1 VLLRQ
6 SFNAVTH
13 VDGSPNEQMRATLSV
28 NNRARKFTEA
38 VVNNLENLWSIQL
51 QHLYNFLMAYSYYHI
66 KKLLNDKSVKLILL
80 SVI

>member
-13 VDGSPNEQMRATLSV
+13 VDGSPNEQISV